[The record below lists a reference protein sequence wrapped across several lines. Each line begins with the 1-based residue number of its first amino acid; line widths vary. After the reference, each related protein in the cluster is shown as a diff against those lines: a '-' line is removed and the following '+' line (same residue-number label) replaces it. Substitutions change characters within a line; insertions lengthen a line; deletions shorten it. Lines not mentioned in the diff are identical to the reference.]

1 MFHSLCKIHLYMTNS
16 IKRSIILQCLFTAKF
31 IYAWPVIIRG
41 EQYFIDCLSVKLIY
55 AWLMIIRGKKYFIGC
70 LPVKSIY
77 TWIMIIRGV
86 LCFTQPMMIRGEY
99 FVSVQ

>member
-1 MFHSLCKIHLYMTNS
+1 M
-16 IKRSIILQCLFTAKF
+16 
-31 IYAWPVIIRG
+31 IIRG
-41 EQYFIDCLSVKLIY
+41 EQCFIACLKVKLID

-86 LCFTQPMMIRGEY
+86 LCFISFAKFNFTRPMMIRGEY